1 MTSRINYS
9 NQTLRIPLSMHDIK
23 PLTGLEIVLIVIF
36 IFGTIGN
43 VLSIIVMRSKRMRSS
58 NAAMFVI
65 MISLLDTIYLLVRNL
80 GLFYK
85 KYNLYYQDTSCIMI
99 KSMTIIAEVICHI
112 SSAIKL

>member
-1 MTSRINYS
+1 MTFINGS
-9 NQTLRIPLSMHDIK
+9 NETLKIPIRSDDIK
-23 PLTGLEIVLIVIF
+23 PLTGLEILLMVIF

-65 MISLLDTIYLLVRNL
+65 MISLLDTIYLLIRNL

-85 KYNLYYQDTSCIMI
+85 KYHLYFDDTSCIMI
-99 KSMTIIAEVICHI
+99 KTMTIVAEVIFI
-112 SSAIKL
+112 YLNNY